1 MTTPADSQPSAL
13 VRRLQEQPSS
23 FKVMNTTPVP
33 YICGWCGKE
42 NEFKAKDQ
50 LRCLKCGYR
59 VFYKKRLA
67 EGMQYE
73 AR

>member
-1 MTTPADSQPSAL
+1 
-13 VRRLQEQPSS
+13 
-23 FKVMNTTPVP
+23 MNTTPVP

>member
-1 MTTPADSQPSAL
+1 MEDSILARSS
-13 VRRLQEQPSS
+13 EPSS
-23 FKVMNTTPVP
+23 YSIMNVKPVA

-42 NEFKAKDQ
+42 NEFKSKDE
-50 LRCLKCGYR
+50 LRCIGCGYR
-59 VFYKKRLA
+59 IFYKKRLA